1 MSFTKKDQN
10 ELNQM
15 AAQEWQHKY
24 REYFSIFKTQGEDG
38 LFARLAAFYAQENW
52 ASAELDALA
61 AKSLSE
67 AEVMREIRMNP
78 DVQLPDYD
86 KAYIRLF
93 MKLSSQALLK
103 LEERGALE
111 DLLLLESL
119 PPLAETQYMALR
131 AEAEGTKKVAAASSA
146 SSDDEWLKAYRSSPT
161 DWLRKPIAGH
171 VRMKFPDGERKIPVA
186 EFQKQFDKAVAAGK
200 I

>member
-1 MSFTKKDQN
+1 MFTKKDQI
-10 ELNQM
+10 ELNHM
-15 AAQEWQHKY
+15 AAQEWQNRY
-24 REYFSIFKTQGEDG
+24 REYFSIFRTQGEDG

-111 DLLLLESL
+111 DLLLFEEL
-119 PPLAETQYMALR
+119 PERAEAQYMALR
-131 AEAEGTKKVAAASSA
+131 AEAEGTKKAAAASSA
-146 SSDDEWLKAYRSSPT
+146 VTLDEFVRAYRRTPT
-161 DWLRKPIAGH
+161 DWVRKPAGGK
-171 VRMKFPDGERKIPVA
+171 VKMQFEDGPRDIPLA
-186 EFQKQFDKAVAAGK
+186 QFNADFDRACALGR